1 MHPQPHTCVT
11 VGEIIDRLSACD
23 RDATFYLAIN
33 PFFPY
38 THFAGEVVTARD
50 GQGAQVVFLAE
61 GGQGGLLPPPVAQA
75 LTWHPPTSTPSRGR
89 RPALRSADSS

>member
-1 MHPQPHTCVT
+1 MHPQAHPVVT

-33 PFFPY
+33 PSFPY
-38 THFAGEVVTARD
+38 THFAGQIVTARD

-61 GGQGGLLPPPVAQA
+61 AGQGEILPSPVAQA
-75 LTWHPPTSTPSRGR
+75 LTWHPPTITPPRRR
-89 RPALRSADSS
+89 RPALRSVDSS